1 MSFWDRTQ
9 ELIVEIGLRLVKVL
23 VASVL
28 GLVVY
33 LVLTGLFG
41 LPPSAQLAVESWI
54 AGMLIFLILE
64 TGIF

>member
-23 VASVL
+23 VASFV
-28 GLVVY
+28 GLIVY
-33 LVLTGLFG
+33 LVLTGPFG
-41 LPPSAQLAVESWI
+41 LPPSAQLAVEAWI